1 MVNFNPSKDIPPLTN
16 KVILVTG
23 GNIGLGKQSILEFAR
38 HGRPK
43 EIWLASRNLERGKA
57 AAEDIVQRQ
66 LVVSDTT
73 ATTTTTKVKVLEM
86 DLSSLQS
93 VRVAAERFLSESDR
107 LDILMLNAG
116 VMATPPGMT
125 VDGYEVQWGTNH
137 VGHALLAR
145 LMLPILERTAKLEEC
160 AAGDDGHGH
169 GDVRIVSLSSHGHV
183 YGPQGGVVFES
194 LKTDGAKLG
203 AYERY
208 GQSKLAN
215 ILWAKEM
222 SRRYPWMKVVS
233 VHPGVVS
240 TNLLNGATGSPG
252 WIKAVFGAGRAMGLT
267 SSVEKG
273 VRNQLWAATAKEDLV
288 KNGEY
293 FEPVGVMG
301 KGSKHTQD
309 DELARKAWEWTEA
322 ELGRFLGE

>member
-1 MVNFNPSKDIPPLTN
+1 MVNFNPRSDIPPLTN

-23 GNIGLGKQSILEFAR
+23 GNVGLGKQAIVEFAR
-38 HGRPK
+38 HGPK
-43 EIWLASRNLERGKA
+43 EIWLAARNLEKA
-57 AAEDIVQRQ
+57 KVAVEDVKQEVPGAKI
-66 LVVSDTT
+66 
-73 ATTTTTKVKVLEM
+73 KVLEM

-93 VRVAAERFLSESDR
+93 VKDAAERVLSESER

-116 VMATPPGMT
+116 IMAAPPGT
-125 VDGYEVQWGTNH
+125 TRDGYEIQWATNH
-137 VGHALLAR
+137 LGHALLAR
-145 LMLPILERTAKLEEC
+145 LLVPILERTEKRE
-160 AAGDDGHGH
+160 GDGGC

-183 YGPQGGVVFES
+183 YGPKGGVVFES
-194 LKTDGAKLG
+194 LKTDGASLG

-222 SRRYPWMKVVS
+222 SRRHPWMKAVS

-240 TNLLNGATGSPG
+240 TNLLNGATGSPA
-252 WIKAVFGAGRAMGLT
+252 WIKAVFGASRAIGLT

-273 VRNQLWAATAKEDLV
+273 VRNQLWAATAKTESV
-288 KNGEY
+288 ENGEY

-301 KGSKHTQD
+301 KGSKESKD
-309 DELARKAWEWTEA
+309 DELARRVWDWTEA
-322 ELGRFLGE
+322 ELDRFLA